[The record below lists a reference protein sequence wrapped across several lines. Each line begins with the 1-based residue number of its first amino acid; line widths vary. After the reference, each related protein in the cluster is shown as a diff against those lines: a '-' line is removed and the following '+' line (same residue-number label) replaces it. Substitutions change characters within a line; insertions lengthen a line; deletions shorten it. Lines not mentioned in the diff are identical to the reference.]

1 MSRVVHI
8 LLAVSLSL
16 LPTSLAAQ
24 RCMGSTSFE
33 DRRAQVIADMSVT
46 TGAQSVGG
54 GIAAGSRGAAGPFAS
69 ASYGRL
75 NDKEVDATVSQ
86 LSLMGGAAVWS
97 RANAQL
103 CPFVTGQVFSDM
115 SVGNGEKLSAKIFGL
130 GVSLGK
136 TLRVR
141 PALDIVPFARAAIVT
156 QANELR
162 LRNGVLTAWSER
174 YRDLSLGAGFVL
186 GNVFTV
192 RPSATLISYRDRATV
207 SYELRVSSS
216 FGRLPARVVL
226 GPNEGSLA
234 TVWMDKR
241 EGLYYCSRS
250 RRYGATANGSFM
262 TERQALAAGA
272 NPEYGKRC

>member
-1 MSRVVHI
+1 MSRLTYVI
-8 LLAVSLSL
+8 LAVSVSL
-16 LPTSLAAQ
+16 LPASLAAQ

-54 GIAAGSRGAAGPFAS
+54 GIAVGSRGAAGPFAS
-69 ASYGRL
+69 VGYGKL

-86 LSLMGGAAVWS
+86 FSLMGGAAVWS
-97 RANAQL
+97 RGRAQL
-103 CPFVTGQVFSDM
+103 CPFVSGQVFSDM
-115 SVGNGEKLSAKIFGL
+115 DVGNRQTLSAKVYGL
-130 GVSLGK
+130 GVSLGT

-141 PALDIVPFARAAIVT
+141 PTLDIVPFASAAILT

-162 LRNGVLTAWSER
+162 LPDGLVAAWSDR

-192 RPSATLISYRDRATV
+192 RPSATLISYRDQATV

-216 FGRLPARVVL
+216 FGRLPPRVVL
-226 GPNEGSLA
+226 GPNEGSLD